1 MINFQLNEELLDNVE
16 KFTEKKFTQRSAL
29 SQLIK
34 IISKNN
40 QFEKFNELIFTAKY
54 TNGLYRSIKLSQSNP
69 QITNLDQ
76 IKKDFSENL
85 EKVVS
90 LIKEIIDK
98 EISADIIEIKQKYI
112 ESGEIQL
119 GNLILL
125 IDDLDQIKKFFNYLK
140 RKI

>member
-1 MINFQLNEELLDNVE
+1 MIKFQLNEEFLDSVE
-16 KFTEKKFTQRSAL
+16 KFTERKFTQRSTL

-34 IISKNN
+34 IISRNN

-69 QITNLDQ
+69 QITNLDK

-85 EKVVS
+85 EKVIS
-90 LIKEIIDK
+90 LIKETIDK
-98 EISADIIEIKQKYI
+98 EISVSTTEIKQKYI
-112 ESGEIQL
+112 EFGEVQL

-125 IDDLDQIKKFFNYLK
+125 IDDLDQIKKYLNYLK
-140 RKI
+140 RNT